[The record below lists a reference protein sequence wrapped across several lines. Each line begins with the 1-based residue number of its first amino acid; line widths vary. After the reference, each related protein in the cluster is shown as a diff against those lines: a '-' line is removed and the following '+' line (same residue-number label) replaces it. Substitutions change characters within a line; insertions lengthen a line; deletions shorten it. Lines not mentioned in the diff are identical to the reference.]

1 MKVLVDTCIWSLA
14 FRRRSRTQD
23 SDAKLVR
30 ELEELIR
37 ENRAQLIGPVRQ
49 ELLSGISAPAQYES
63 LRRQLRA
70 FADEPLRLK
79 DFEKAAHVANECRR
93 KGVVSASVDALLCAV
108 AMERSWSVFTSDAD
122 FGRYS
127 GVVRLSLHNP
137 R

>member
-23 SDAKLVR
+23 SDSKLVR

-49 ELLSGISAPAQYES
+49 ELLSGISAPAQYQS

-70 FADEPLRLK
+70 FADEPLRLT
-79 DFEKAAHVANECRR
+79 DFE
-93 KGVVSASVDALLCAV
+93 
-108 AMERSWSVFTSDAD
+108 
-122 FGRYS
+122 
-127 GVVRLSLHNP
+127 
-137 R
+137 

>member
-14 FRRRSRTQD
+14 FRRRSRIQD
-23 SDAKLVR
+23 SDSKLVR

-37 ENRAQLIGPVRQ
+37 ESRAQLIGPVRQ

-70 FADEPLRLK
+70 FADEPLRLT
-79 DFEKAAHVANECRR
+79 DFERAAHVANECRR
-93 KGVVSASVDALLCAV
+93 KGVTSAAVDALLCAV
-108 AMERSWSVFTSDAD
+108 AMERSWTVFTSDAD
-122 FGRYS
+122 FGHYA
-127 GVVRLSLHNP
+127 GVVPLSLHDP